1 MKKSD
6 KFVLFVW
13 GGERLEGRERELLQE
28 EAYQEDVDA
37 FSDRCRQR
45 DDAVR
50 SRDSVQ
56 AADEVR
62 QVVLE
67 DWKVILYVGSL
78 TE

>member
-1 MKKSD
+1 MRRRTA
-6 KFVLFVW
+6 W
-13 GGERLEGRERELLQE
+13 GEGEGAVALQE
-28 EAYQEDVDA
+28 DAYQEDVDA

-56 AADEVR
+56 AADEVG